1 MLGGTDVS
9 SRLSNIYSSNNKQLS
24 ESLTRLATGKRI
36 NNASDDFSGYV
47 KAANLSVDI
56 NSATKTKQGMQS
68 LKGGYDF
75 AIDAA
80 QNVLDDVTKL
90 KQLARDYNNE
100 TNADAKAL
108 INKEFTA
115 VKTSITDMVANS
127 KWDGTAVMASAG
139 VAAFGTVSL
148 DPSTSASTT
157 FSLEGHESAAGAIAG
172 LTNASTDANYQTE
185 IEALSSYIATADV
198 KRTELERHMKL
209 TDVIVASKE
218 ASRSMV
224 TDIDEARELS
234 HNTELQIR
242 NQASVSMMAQAN
254 SSRMGIM
261 QLYM

>member
-56 NSATKTKQGMQS
+56 NSATKTKQGMQA

-80 QNVLDDVTKL
+80 QNILDDVTKL

-127 KWDGTAVMASAG
+127 KWDGTAVLNSAG

-148 DPSTSASTT
+148 DPSTSAATT
-157 FSLEGHESAAGAIAG
+157 FSLEAHESAAGAIAS
-172 LTNASTDANYQTE
+172 LTNASTDANFQTE

-218 ASRSMV
+218 ASRSMI